1 MNKGVEVL
9 ETRRVDYK
17 QILLDEIN
25 KKREEMITIANST
38 GFTSNETIECS
49 QELDELIN
57 IYQRAETAERNHS
70 LFRQFLKRVML
81 FFALQK
87 VSYKS

>member
-1 MNKGVEVL
+1 MSNL
-9 ETRRVDYK
+9 DYK

-25 KKREEMITIANST
+25 RKREEMISIANST
-38 GFTSNETIECS
+38 GYTSIETIECS

-57 IYQRAETAERNHS
+57 VYQRTEATERDHS

-81 FFALQK
+81 FFILQK